1 MISCNSIINRTNSF
15 QAQAYIGAALQENN
29 VSPYNIDFNTL
40 IISASVGYRTLA
52 KSNIN
57 IQTIFEEYYTKWE
70 EETKYLSSSKMFDN
84 IYYRKI
90 ISLGID
96 VVPVIINKLK
106 ETPNHLFVALQ
117 KITGINPIK
126 PENRG
131 KIKEMANDWID
142 WWKQNENA
150 EP

>member
-1 MISCNSIINRTNSF
+1 MNRTNSF
-15 QAQAYIGAALQENN
+15 QAQAYTSGALSENN
-29 VSPYNIDFNTL
+29 ASSYNTAFNTSIL
-40 IISASVGYRTLA
+40 ATSAGYRTLA
-52 KSNIN
+52 NSNRN
-57 IQTIFEEYYTKWE
+57 IQTIFEACYAKWE

-84 IYYRKI
+84 IYYQKI

-96 VVPVIINKLK
+96 VAPVIVNKLK
-106 ETPNHLFVALQ
+106 ETPRHLFVALQ

-142 WWKQNENA
+142 WWKQNENVGL
-150 EP
+150 

>member
-1 MISCNSIINRTNSF
+1 MNRTNSF
-15 QAQAYIGAALQENN
+15 QAQAYINVALRENN
-29 VSPYNIDFNTL
+29 ASSYNTTFNTL
-40 IISASVGYRTLA
+40 ILATSADCRTLA
-52 KSNIN
+52 NSNRN
-57 IQTIFEEYYTKWE
+57 IQTIFEAYYTKWE

-84 IYYRKI
+84 INYQKI

-106 ETPNHLFVALQ
+106 ETPHHLFVALQ

-131 KIKEMANDWID
+131 KIKEMTNDWID

-150 EP
+150 GL